1 MSPVTLI
8 RYVLRRTLMFIPL
21 TQETVRALGR
31 ERELEAEALRRQRQ
45 LIHVRRCP
53 CQSGGKAEKANLR
66 VRLAL
71 RDVR

>member
-1 MSPVTLI
+1 MTLI
-8 RYVLRRTLMFIPL
+8 RYVLRRTAMFIPL

-31 ERELEAEALRRQRQ
+31 ERELEAEALRRRRR
-45 LIHVRRCP
+45 LVHVRRWER
-53 CQSGGKAEKANLR
+53 KAEKANLR